1 MYGLI
6 QQRLATSWAITVCT
20 IMHSILYSR
29 VYDGACCLCSRECH
43 TYVHTCTYVPCIR
56 ICALLPSPACSHT
69 AVPFK
74 WVLYV
79 PLVCGAEQAGGS
91 KEEEMV
97 DVEREE
103 VYSSLVESLNSPF
116 SILPD
121 KGILEPKEAR
131 TFIVTFCPQ
140 KVCTV
145 FLTLCVCAPNDLYAE
160 VCVCIVLFIYMY
172 IRMCIQYMCSYSSC
186 IYSLLYVLSYNIHD
200 IVCVYICTCRLV
212 SP

>member
-1 MYGLI
+1 M
-6 QQRLATSWAITVCT
+6 C
-20 IMHSILYSR
+20 
-29 VYDGACCLCSRECH
+29 DGACCLCSRECY
-43 TYVHTCTYVPCIR
+43 TYVHTYIPCIR

-91 KEEEMV
+91 KEEEEEEEE
-97 DVEREE
+97 DVEGEE

-145 FLTLCVCAPNDLYAE
+145 FSTLTYMCLCT
-160 VCVCIVLFIYMY
+160 
-172 IRMCIQYMCSYSSC
+172 QYMCSYSNC
-186 IYSLLYVLSYNIHD
+186 VYSLLYVQSYNIHD

-212 SP
+212 SS

>member
-1 MYGLI
+1 MDLYSRDSLPAGPL
-6 QQRLATSWAITVCT
+6 TVCT
-20 IMHSILYSR
+20 IMHSILYNQIC
-29 VYDGACCLCSRECH
+29 DEACCLCSRECH
-43 TYVHTCTYVPCIR
+43 TYVHTYVPCIR

-91 KEEEMV
+91 KEEEEEEEE
-97 DVEREE
+97 DVEGEE

-121 KGILEPKEAR
+121 KGMLEPREAR

-145 FLTLCVCAPNDLYAE
+145 PST
-160 VCVCIVLFIYMY
+160 VLMY
-172 IRMCIQYMCSYSSC
+172 VFVHTMICMQRYV
-186 IYSLLYVLSYNIHD
+186 YVLYCLYTCTYVQYVYTIHVL
-200 IVCVYICTCRLV
+200 IQ
-212 SP
+212 